1 MLMNPVKSFI
11 PVTGWLLR
19 ISAFSIIYSYG
30 YIKLAVGFGFN
41 NLAYFF
47 SLVYSTLA
55 VLLVIGGF
63 QKSENLSVI
72 VGMLL
77 AIICVTDLVF
87 GIHFNIPNAIRLFPL
102 FALGVFFMAR
112 GNASK

>member
-1 MLMNPVKSFI
+1 MNPVKSFI
-11 PVTGWLLR
+11 PVTSWLLR
-19 ISAFSIIYSYG
+19 ISAFSIIYSYE
-30 YIKLAVGFGFN
+30 YIETAVRFGFN

-72 VGMLL
+72 TGMLL
-77 AIICVTDLVF
+77 AIICVTDLIF
-87 GIHFNIPNAIRLFPL
+87 GIQFSIPHTIKLFPL